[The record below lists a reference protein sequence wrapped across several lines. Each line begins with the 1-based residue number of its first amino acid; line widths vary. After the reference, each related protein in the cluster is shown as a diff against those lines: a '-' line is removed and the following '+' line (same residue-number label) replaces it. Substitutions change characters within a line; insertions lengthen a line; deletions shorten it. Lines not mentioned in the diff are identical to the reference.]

1 MKIEVKHFFYDLF
14 HCKDKI
20 LAAFDQWDEKY
31 ENDER
36 GPLVAGIQE
45 SSPEE
50 LVTLLITIQ
59 KMASG
64 YQEIQDMISAAED
77 DELKGF
83 MEDDEEEDDE
93 DDDF

>member
-20 LAAFDQWDEKY
+20 LAAFDEWDEKY

-36 GPLVAGIQE
+36 GPLVAGIHEASTQ
-45 SSPEE
+45 E

-64 YQEIQDMISAAED
+64 YQEIQDMISAAEEE
-77 DELKGF
+77 ELKGY
-83 MEDDEEEDDE
+83 MEDEDDDDDE

>member
-20 LAAFDQWDEKY
+20 LAAFDEWDEKY
-31 ENDER
+31 EDDER
-36 GPLVAGIQE
+36 GPLVAGIHEASTQ
-45 SSPEE
+45 E

-64 YQEIQDMISAAED
+64 YQEIQDMIATAED

-83 MEDDEEEDDE
+83 MDDDEEEDE

>member
-1 MKIEVKHFFYDLF
+1 MF

-20 LAAFDQWDEKY
+20 LAAFDSWDEKY

-45 SSPEE
+45 SSPQE

-64 YQEIQDMISAAED
+64 YQEIQDMISTAED

-83 MEDDEEEDDE
+83 MEDEEEEDE

>member
-20 LAAFDQWDEKY
+20 LAAFDNWDEKY
-31 ENDER
+31 GDDER
-36 GPLVAGIQE
+36 GPLVAGIHE
-45 SSPEE
+45 ASSQE

-64 YQEIQDMISAAED
+64 YQEIQDMITAAEEE
-77 DELKGF
+77 ELKGY
-83 MEDDEEEDDE
+83 MEEEDDDEDE

>member
-1 MKIEVKHFFYDLF
+1 MLFCCFSAADDDDLDVF
-14 HCKDKI
+14 
-20 LAAFDQWDEKY
+20 WDREGNEKY
-31 ENDER
+31 EDDER
-36 GPLVAGIQE
+36 GPLVAGIHEASTQ
-45 SSPEE
+45 E

-64 YQEIQDMISAAED
+64 YQEIQDMIATAED

-83 MEDDEEEDDE
+83 MDDEEEEDE